1 MFLLPIVTFSQI
13 RDVQDCN
20 GKVVKD
26 IDGNIYNV
34 IQIASQCW
42 LKENLKVTKYRDGSS
57 IPEIINDNVWGNL
70 ASGGMCAYEHD
81 AENVLIYGILYNW
94 FAVTDERGI
103 CPLGWHVPSDDE
115 YVTLLIY
122 LGPQIKEEGKYLMDS
137 TLLND
142 LDFFFKDGWDL
153 FFDIAGGK
161 MKVKGTTYW
170 SAPNTDAT
178 NSSGFS
184 VFPGGGRQS
193 DGVFSN
199 MHFEGN
205 FWTSTEHTNE
215 NAWIKGFNFMY
226 GDVLNDVRQKNYGY
240 SVRCIKD

>member
-1 MFLLPIVTFSQI
+1 
-13 RDVQDCN
+13 
-20 GKVVKD
+20 
-26 IDGNIYNV
+26 
-34 IQIASQCW
+34 
-42 LKENLKVTKYRDGSS
+42 
-57 IPEIINDNVWGNL
+57 
-70 ASGGMCAYEHD
+70 
-81 AENVLIYGILYNW
+81 
-94 FAVTDERGI
+94 
-103 CPLGWHVPSDDE
+103 
-115 YVTLLIY
+115 
-122 LGPQIKEEGKYLMDS
+122 
-137 TLLND
+137 
-142 LDFFFKDGWDL
+142 
-153 FFDIAGGK
+153 

-205 FWTSTEHTNE
+205 FWTSTAHTNE